1 MKRQEN
7 MKTEL
12 EIKLEESKYAIG
24 RTLLNC
30 SLENPKFANHTYL
43 KSVKECNAWLDEDYR
58 NQINFI
64 TK

>member
-1 MKRQEN
+1 MN
-7 MKTEL
+7 TEL
-12 EIKLEESKYAIG
+12 EIKLKESKYAIG

-30 SLENPKFANHTYL
+30 SLILQDIEIPRFANHRHL
-43 KSVKECNAWLDEDYR
+43 KSVKECNDWLAEDYR